1 MPRNKLD
8 DKKMMEIYDQRNAEA
23 MEKLKNMPS
32 AAMDAIMG
40 VFSSGAPES
49 AIPQDVTTK
58 AKMGSYF
65 GPGNSAPLGEID
77 TGGMST
83 EEVQKLQAED
93 KAKRQALQDV
103 ITRQQMQEPPMQVP
117 KARNPVDMDP
127 RLADPQNR
135 AKFEA
140 YLEQIKKK

>member
-58 AKMGSYF
+58 AKRQS
-65 GPGNSAPLGEID
+65 LQKIID
-77 TGGMST
+77 D
-83 EEVQKLQAED
+83 QKL
-93 KAKRQALQDV
+93 
-103 ITRQQMQEPPMQVP
+103 QEPPMQVP
-117 KARNPVDMDP
+117 KARNPVDIDP